1 VSGEDDIMASDRI
14 GDMTM
19 DELKAVIQQEIYV
32 RHLEDERIKRLLT
45 PPKDNRSV
53 KEILESIDR
62 HRFTPPAGSPS
73 TLELL
78 REDRDR

>member
-1 VSGEDDIMASDRI
+1 MASERV

-19 DELKAVIQQEIYV
+19 DELKAVIQREVIA
-32 RHLEDERIKRLLT
+32 RDLENDRIKRSNT
-45 PPKDNRSV
+45 QRTDNRSV
-53 KEILESIDR
+53 KEILESIER
-62 HRFTPPAGSPS
+62 HRITPPPGSPS

>member
-1 VSGEDDIMASDRI
+1 MASERV

-19 DELKAVIQQEIYV
+19 DELVSVIQHEINV
-32 RHLEDERIKRLLT
+32 RHQEDERIKRLVTL
-45 PPKDNRSV
+45 PKDNRSV
-53 KEILESIDR
+53 KEILDSIDR
-62 HRFTPPAGSPS
+62 HRFTPPPGSPT

>member
-1 VSGEDDIMASDRI
+1 MASERI

-19 DELKAVIQQEIYV
+19 DELVAVIEQQIYA

-45 PPKDNRSV
+45 PSKDNRSV
-53 KEILESIDR
+53 KEILENIDR
-62 HRFTPPAGSPS
+62 HRFTPPVGSPS